1 MLISPIQPNDPRG
14 ELIRLMAVII
24 CDEAPMANKA
34 VLNCIEETCCQVMH
48 NEYLFGGKIIVFLG
62 DF

>member
-1 MLISPIQPNDPRG
+1 
-14 ELIRLMAVII
+14 MAVII